1 MFILN
6 QHINTE
12 GICIGKKSDGG
23 ATVVP
28 QDNFAMAELGNESF
42 DEHKAIVEIINK
54 YKWTNVVL
62 VGGNFLKI
70 EHPYISFKTSN
81 EARKW
86 LIEQN
91 LENTH
96 LLIKG
101 SRSIKMEK
109 VLES

>member
-1 MFILN
+1 MTRYNLLRLFYLHYAEELSVN
-6 QHINTE
+6 FE
-12 GICIGKKSDGG
+12 GGTAIENI
-23 ATVVP
+23 V
-28 QDNFAMAELGNESF
+28 
-42 DEHKAIVEIINK
+42 AIVEIINK

-70 EHPYISFKTSN
+70 EHPYISFNTSN

>member
-1 MFILN
+1 M
-6 QHINTE
+6 
-12 GICIGKKSDGG
+12 
-23 ATVVP
+23 
-28 QDNFAMAELGNESF
+28 
-42 DEHKAIVEIINK
+42 
-54 YKWTNVVL
+54 L